1 MADVI
6 APPVALETPQNG
18 LLRRRNSISA
28 SVVAPAQ
35 LSLRHSREA
44 ASSSSSYATTAASSA
59 TSSGSSQND
68 DFELFSI
75 KPVHYTSLK
84 DILPAAAVNSPRP
97 MTPGSHH
104 GSEILIRNR
113 LVKQAAWAYLQP
125 MSTSP
130 DSSGGSFLRRLCI
143 RFSGNAPVVALLD
156 FVDRHILLPL
166 TRAVDWL
173 LRAIGLR
180 SLR

>member
-6 APPVALETPQNG
+6 APPAPQNG

-35 LSLRHSREA
+35 LSLHNGRDAS
-44 ASSSSSYATTAASSA
+44 SSSSSYATTAASSA
-59 TSSGSSQND
+59 TSSGSSQTD
-68 DFELFSI
+68 GDFELFSI
-75 KPVHYTSLK
+75 KPVNYTSLK
-84 DILPAAAVNSPRP
+84 DLLPGGAAVNSPRP

-104 GSEILIRNR
+104 GSAEILIRNR

-130 DSSGGSFLRRLCI
+130 DSSAGTFLRRLCL

-166 TRAVDWL
+166 TRTVDWL

-180 SLR
+180 SVR